1 MVFMNEASSRS
12 SAYVAPLHIYKGR
25 SRDSSND
32 SKYTSQES
40 TYSNSQADSSTY
52 NSQMT
57 PPSTPNGSEDALDQ
71 QMEAARPVF
80 HSFLR
85 AFYPF
90 HPAYAASDSTVT
102 LPLNEGDVILV
113 HSIHTNGWADGTVL
127 VSGARGWLPTN
138 YCEAYDPESMA
149 SLLKALLN
157 FWDLLRSGISADTE
171 IFGNQ
176 EFMRG
181 IIAGVR
187 LLLVSI
193 PHSCSVPKVL
203 TR

>member
-1 MVFMNEASSRS
+1 MLKENEDLTHE
-12 SAYVAPLHIYKGR
+12 SAHVAPLQISKPKSRVVCDDSHIIRLSPLRTVSR
-25 SRDSSND
+25 SASAHHD
-32 SKYTSQES
+32 
-40 TYSNSQADSSTY
+40 
-52 NSQMT
+52 SQMT
-57 PPSTPNGSEDALDQ
+57 PPATPNGIDEGVAQLELAQ
-71 QMEAARPVF
+71 PTF
-80 HSFLR
+80 HNFLR

-90 HPAYAASDSTVT
+90 HPEAAVSECTVT

-138 YCEAYDPESMA
+138 YCEAYDQEPMRN
-149 SLLKALLN
+149 LLKALLT
-157 FWDLLRSGISADTE
+157 FWDLLRGLTATTE

-187 LLLVSI
+187 SLLVSA
-193 PHSCSVPKVL
+193 PSEAHGACA
-203 TR
+203 R